1 VTVPEFNA
9 LFAHSTAWAQPT
21 AKSKVGTQQII
32 ALRDIV
38 NSSHHSTDTGILR
51 CIPGF
56 CEPPMRAGA
65 NPKRGRDREKFL
77 GEIPDF
83 RLHGKLPDFVLVLRA
98 AAA

>member
-1 VTVPEFNA
+1 
-9 LFAHSTAWAQPT
+9 
-21 AKSKVGTQQII
+21 
-32 ALRDIV
+32 
-38 NSSHHSTDTGILR
+38 
-51 CIPGF
+51 
-56 CEPPMRAGA
+56 MRAGA